1 MVEQS
6 KIMFR
11 YLKCVLLRWL
21 ARNLQT
27 SRLRNTIKLRL
38 NACLKKAPFK

>member
-27 SRLRNTIKLRL
+27 IKLRL